1 VHGFIPQPPQQLRV
15 PSIRISSTVNGMDQA
30 PVAIGIDPS
39 QSPPPATTLQ
49 DLWDSAQNATA
60 TRGADTSN
68 QGHDS
73 FRYEWGTWVV
83 DSHVDHLRE
92 RMNQVRVARVGNQNV
107 YERLLSWPLLVPT
120 TATTTDTLELDTT
133 ATSSTAP
140 RRFRIAGG
148 IDWDALLHVLP
159 PNTHWQGR
167 WPTGSWALLKPLT
180 GLVEIAALSNDR
192 NGHVTAKTAKRLRGG
207 SDGSLGSGRS
217 TKGEDCIK
225 YVGGRLRR
233 YTGTYGQTLLLEV
246 VIRPPIGALSNAAT
260 SDAIVDYSSES
271 STPLQVG
278 PDCNDILTIV
288 SEEQDAVKNVATV
301 STVSPVAVAPL
312 GSKLGLSFDAV
323 GGLDAQLQS
332 IVRRVLASRA
342 HPAAARRL
350 GVAHV
355 RGILLSGPPGCG
367 KTLLARELA
376 RLLGAREPQIVNGP
390 EILDKYIGEAEKK
403 VRELFAPAELEYQ
416 VAGDDSALHIII
428 LDEMDA
434 IARKRGTMTSDTT
447 GVRDSVVNQLL
458 AKMDGVKEASNVLV
472 VGLTNRPELL
482 DPALLRPGRLEV
494 HLRIELPDL
503 LGRRDILRIHT
514 RQMRS
519 AGGLSEKAIAILEDV
534 EGILGIPVRT
544 EHYSGAELAGL
555 IRSAASFALGRSIE
569 SDENDDDSKLG
580 VVNVDDLDQ
589 ALQEVRPALG
599 RQDEVLKLRF
609 PLGIS
614 AYSSDMKRIMRD
626 LDRFASPPSL
636 RSNIPRLQS
645 LLLVGAGG
653 AGGAGATALTAWAA
667 SQASSNGSA
676 DYVRFVTALDVL
688 AGSGGGGG
696 AGDEARAAAL
706 VERFS
711 EAKEMA
717 RSFLVLDDID
727 QLCAGSGPGGYSSVM
742 IATLRA
748 LLRSPPSN
756 TVMAGGP
763 ALTKVG
769 ANSKTVHILAATSR
783 SDAACVIL
791 HELFDESIGTY
802 VVVLAALCVGPK
814 SNLLATVIPLLDEV
828 ASVATLYRECLY
840 DAIDIASPDELAAL
854 VVGRLGRVGCKTA
867 LRLAER
873 AVFAAGS
880 SDGDAQ
886 RTAMASILD
895 DLVGDTLTSSQLCEV
910 L

>member
-1 VHGFIPQPPQQLRV
+1 
-15 PSIRISSTVNGMDQA
+15 
-30 PVAIGIDPS
+30 VAIGIDPS

-49 DLWDSAQNATA
+49 DLWDSAQSATA

-83 DSHVDHLRE
+83 DSHVDLLRE
-92 RMNQVRVARVGNQNV
+92 RMNQVRVVRVANQNV

-120 TATTTDTLELDTT
+120 TTT
-133 ATSSTAP
+133 ADALEPDNTATLSTAP

-148 IDWDALLHVLP
+148 VDWDALLHVLP
-159 PNTHWQGR
+159 PNTYWQGR

-180 GLVEIAALSNDR
+180 GLVDIAALSNDR
-192 NGHVTAKTAKRLRGG
+192 NGQATAKTSKRLRGG

-246 VIRPPIGALSNAAT
+246 VIRPPIGALAVAAT
-260 SDAIVDYSSES
+260 SDAIVDCSSES
-271 STPLQVG
+271 NTPLQVG
-278 PDCNDILTIV
+278 PDGNDILTIV
-288 SEEQDAVKNVATV
+288 LEEQDVVKNASTV
-301 STVSPVAVAPL
+301 STVSAVAVAPL

-519 AGGLSEKAIAILEDV
+519 AGGLSDKAIALLEDV
-534 EGILGIPVRT
+534 DGPLGIPVRT

-569 SDENDDDSKLG
+569 SDENDDDGKLG
-580 VVNVDDLDQ
+580 VVSVDDLDQ
-589 ALQEVRPALG
+589 ALREVRPALG
-599 RQDEVLKLRF
+599 KQDEVLKLRF

-614 AYSSDMKRIMRD
+614 ACSSAMKRIMRD

-636 RSNIPRLQS
+636 RLNVPRLQS

-653 AGGAGATALTAWAA
+653 AGGAGATALAAWAA
-667 SQASSNGSA
+667 SRASSNGSA

-688 AGSGGGGG
+688 AGSGGG

-748 LLRSPPSN
+748 LLRSPPSS
-756 TVMAGGP
+756 TVTAGGP
-763 ALTKVG
+763 APTTLGTNG
-769 ANSKTVHILAATSR
+769 KTVHILAATSR

-791 HELFDESIGTY
+791 HELFDESIGKY
-802 VVVLAALCVGPK
+802 LIALAALCV
-814 SNLLATVIPLLDEV
+814 
-828 ASVATLYRECLY
+828 
-840 DAIDIASPDELAAL
+840 
-854 VVGRLGRVGCKTA
+854 TA
-867 LRLAER
+867 
-873 AVFAAGS
+873 
-880 SDGDAQ
+880 
-886 RTAMASILD
+886 
-895 DLVGDTLTSSQLCEV
+895 
-910 L
+910 